1 MFNIKQFLSYW
12 QLGLLLILSL
22 FFEVWYL
29 PSFQLNEFDEGRF
42 TANAFEML
50 HNGDYINLHYM
61 FEPDEWV
68 ARPPLKAWLIIAGY
82 KLIGYSI
89 WGARL
94 SSICAILL
102 YMTYCFR
109 LASLFFTKNWS
120 LFVCL
125 MLIGC
130 KGIFGFHVGRSAD
143 MDAELIFFLTAFL
156 YHFVRYLFYDDKKQ
170 VFYWGLFLGLSFLLK
185 TTASL
190 FYLPGV
196 FLFLVWSKQLKK
208 VLTDKNF
215 WMGAGVFVTCII
227 SWFTIVMVFGATYKQ
242 GTYAG
247 DNAWETMIIY
257 DTWMRFTSSNFD
269 GHPVEKD
276 WAFFVHA
283 LDSRFNIWNYFAYAG
298 ILFWAYIVSAKKKI
312 VNLKSNFLVFCF
324 CVLIPPALLL
334 TFGMHK
340 LDWYAAPTLFL
351 LAIFAVYFV
360 ENVATKWKWFTY
372 LVSATLVFAL
382 VRQLEYL
389 KNNGINETQIELLI
403 RNETLLKEKPIYFDK
418 STPSNVYTWLCWNY
432 QEAKMIKTDY
442 SKMQK
447 GSLLIGQ
454 KNPNE
459 QLADN
464 LKKID
469 GFVTSS
475 TSETFIAEVK

>member
-1 MFNIKQFLSYW
+1 MSNIKQFIGYW
-12 QLGLLLILSL
+12 QLCLLLILAL

-50 HNGDYINLHYM
+50 HNGDYFNLHYM

-68 ARPPLKAWLIIAGY
+68 ARPPLKAWLIIGGY
-82 KLIGYSI
+82 KLLGYSI

-102 YMTYCFR
+102 FMAYCFR
-109 LASLFFTKNWS
+109 LTSLFFTKNWS
-120 LFVCL
+120 LLVCL
-125 MLIGC
+125 MLIAC

-156 YHFVRYLFYDDKKQ
+156 YHFVQYLFYDNKKH
-170 VFYWGLFLGLSFLLK
+170 VLYWGLFLGLSFLLK

-190 FYLPGV
+190 FYLPGI
-196 FLFLVWSKQLKK
+196 FGFLVWSKRLKT
-208 VLTDKNF
+208 VLADKYF
-215 WMGAGVFVTCII
+215 WLGASIFVTCII
-227 SWFTIVMVFGATYKQ
+227 TWFSIVMFYGTTYKQ

-247 DNAWETMIIY
+247 DNAWETMLIY
-257 DTWMRFTSSNFD
+257 DTWMRFTSSSFD
-269 GHPVEKD
+269 GHPVEKN

-298 ILFWAYIVSAKKKI
+298 ILFWAYIEFKKTK
-312 VNLKSNFLVFCF
+312 LEAHKSNFLLLCF

-351 LAIFAVYFV
+351 LAIFAVFFV
-360 ENVATKWKWFTY
+360 KNVATKWQWFTH
-372 LVSATLVFAL
+372 LTILTLLFAMI
-382 VRQLEYL
+382 RQLEYL
-389 KNNGINETQIELLI
+389 KNNGINQTQIELMV
-403 RNETLLKEKPIYFDK
+403 RNESLLQQRTIFFEK

-432 QEAKMIKTDY
+432 QGAKMRTPN
-442 SKMQK
+442 SEKMRK
-447 GSLLIGQ
+447 GNLLVGQ

-459 QLADN
+459 KLDDN
-464 LKKID
+464 LNQID
-469 GFVTSS
+469 GFVTSA
-475 TSETFIAEVK
+475 TCETFIAEVK